1 MLWYMAPVM
10 ELLTERE
17 VATRLRVAP
26 STVGRWA
33 AKGLIPVIVLPS
45 GRKRFRLDDV
55 ERLTLPT
62 AVRISDDLA
71 GGLL

>member
-1 MLWYMAPVM
+1 MLWYMSPTM

-17 VATRLRVAP
+17 VAARLRVAP

-33 AKGLIPVIVLPS
+33 ARGLIPVIVLPS
-45 GRKRFRLDDV
+45 GRRRFRLDDV

-62 AVRISDDLA
+62 SI
-71 GGLL
+71 GLLDDGTGGAP